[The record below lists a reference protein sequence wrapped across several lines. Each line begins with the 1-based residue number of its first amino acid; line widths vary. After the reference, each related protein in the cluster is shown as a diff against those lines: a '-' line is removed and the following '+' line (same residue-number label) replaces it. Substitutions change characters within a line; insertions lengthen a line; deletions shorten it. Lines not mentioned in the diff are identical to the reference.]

1 MSDSLTWIHLDT
13 LVWLKSTLHTYTFSV
28 LRFLLW
34 SHFDLFIYTQ
44 FQFQSVHKLY
54 LYIQSSTDWWS
65 KWEKS
70 LIPTSDNSFIESLFS
85 HKILFLSFDLSCN
98 AANRFLLII
107 FILRVSPSGHY
118 YMHKLQ
124 ITRFIFW
131 ARHTTCTYYKWLF
144 FLATRNRIITRYNFF
159 NGK

>member
-13 LVWLKSTLHTYTFSV
+13 SVWLKSTLHTYTFSV

-44 FQFQSVHKLY
+44 FLNFNFSLCTNCIFTSNPAQTGGQNGK
-54 LYIQSSTDWWS
+54 
-65 KWEKS
+65 KS

-85 HKILFLSFDLSCN
+85 HKILFLSFDLSRN

-118 YMHKLQ
+118 YMHKL
-124 ITRFIFW
+124 
-131 ARHTTCTYYKWLF
+131 
-144 FLATRNRIITRYNFF
+144 
-159 NGK
+159 